1 MDMDDWRG
9 GLAKAG
15 DVSPGVF
22 VARRGGLVMGGCSDE
37 LRRGEPTWPK
47 ADAAALLA
55 ASSWRWRAK
64 RAP

>member
-15 DVSPGVF
+15 DMSPGVF
-22 VARRGGLVMGGCSDE
+22 VARRGGLVIGGCSDE

-55 ASSWRWRAK
+55 ASS
-64 RAP
+64 